1 MIGAD
6 AATRNGMAGE
16 HLRLLRSLAR
26 ELERA
31 MAAIAGNNLEELENS
46 IATQQELSLR
56 LGELAEHL
64 RAPQP
69 AAPSAAPSAADSID
83 EDFRN
88 QIRAANHE
96 LQKLNLRYALL
107 LQHSSRSVAMMA
119 SLFNSFRGQFQEASG
134 ARLNHR
140 TWSCQV

>member
-69 AAPSAAPSAADSID
+69 AAPAAADSID